1 MRLIE
6 DRKGILILVELK
18 QVISVERMKE
28 ITEG

>member
-6 DRKGILILVELK
+6 DRRGILILVELK